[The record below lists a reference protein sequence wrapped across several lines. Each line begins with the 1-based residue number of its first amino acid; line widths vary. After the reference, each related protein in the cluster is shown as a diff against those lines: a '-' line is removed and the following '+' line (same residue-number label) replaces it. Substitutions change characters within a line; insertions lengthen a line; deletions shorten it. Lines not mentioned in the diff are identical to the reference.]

1 MSRALTPRAAALE
14 QRLVALRGDPAAR
27 RALDNR
33 VSEIQR
39 ERAAKLKWMPIDA
52 EASKVRMSKSVAPA
66 PVPTDSVASS
76 PGLRPGSSL
85 SQPQAT
91 RSWSALPASPARAAS
106 AIGDRRR
113 DPWSAMSVPMTV
125 KDPVGGWKK
134 YHAPHATIHAPLKYG
149 FESEGQR
156 RSDASRVMT
165 PLASS
170 EPHPAPK
177 VVPEVELVHSTLPGT
192 LRTGP
197 AGGGRSS
204 CEPRAYWQPA
214 SRQPA
219 WSRTM
224 VNNDNT
230 PQRLPPEVAD
240 GELTAKRAAAR
251 ACRPSSPRQPALHIT
266 KQNTRHFMSIKHA
279 HQLAASRPLTALHMS
294 GLQLGCELDLIALP
308 EHELRAQRAVLSTQL
323 STASE
328 GVKRWLQG

>member
-1 MSRALTPRAAALE
+1 MSRSLTPRAAALE

-27 RALDNR
+27 RALDTR

-66 PVPTDSVASS
+66 PVPMDSVASS

-113 DPWSAMSVPMTV
+113 DPWSAMSVPMAV

-134 YHAPHATIHAPLKYG
+134 YHAPHASIHAPLKYG

-219 WSRTM
+219 C
-224 VNNDNT
+224 V
-230 PQRLPPEVAD
+230 
-240 GELTAKRAAAR
+240 
-251 ACRPSSPRQPALHIT
+251 H
-266 KQNTRHFMSIKHA
+266 
-279 HQLAASRPLTALHMS
+279 LHMAS
-294 GLQLGCELDLIALP
+294 TCALTRP
-308 EHELRAQRAVLSTQL
+308 TPSPM
-323 STASE
+323 SCTASPPLLTHPFAPAPLPSPSPPAFFRPATPCVQME
-328 GVKRWLQG
+328 PHDGQQRQHTAATPA